1 MSAKTKKDNQDEQIE
16 KNIEREETNE
26 RLKCYLTDGEK
37 LECADVLA
45 KKMNEREIK
54 QDEFDSIKKQ
64 FSGEISTL
72 DNEIKNAQRL
82 YYDGYEFRLIACQVE
97 RDYNTKTYTLTRVDT
112 GEVVETRPL
121 RPSEMQRKLLLD
133 EQARMREQ
141 EAAAN
146 A

>member
-1 MSAKTKKDNQDEQIE
+1 MSAKDKKQDNIE
-16 KNIEREETNE
+16 TNIEREETNE
-26 RLKCYLTDGEK
+26 RLKCYLTDEEK

-64 FSGEISTL
+64 FGGEISTL

-97 RDYNTKTYTLTRVDT
+97 RNYNTKTYTLTRIDT
-112 GEVVETRPL
+112 GEIVEQRQL
-121 RPSEMQRKLLLD
+121 RASELQRKLMME
-133 EQARMREQ
+133 EQAKAREE
-141 EAAAN
+141 EALAN